1 MRPNLPTVCAA
12 FYANQTVPPISLSSN
27 EIENVYKMNK
37 ENAVVN

>member
-1 MRPNLPTVCAA
+1 MRPNLPTVCATV
-12 FYANQTVPPISLSSN
+12 YANQTAPPIALSSN